1 MPGADNIV
9 SLRQSTLHSVKLPRS
24 FYEQNTIVVAQELLG
39 KYLVREHAEGAADS
53 SGDPENPG
61 PPPGRAR
68 TRL

>member
-39 KYLVREHAEGAADS
+39 QEGVIGKIVLVPDTNLVS
-53 SGDPENPG
+53 PNTIVTS
-61 PPPGRAR
+61 
-68 TRL
+68 TR